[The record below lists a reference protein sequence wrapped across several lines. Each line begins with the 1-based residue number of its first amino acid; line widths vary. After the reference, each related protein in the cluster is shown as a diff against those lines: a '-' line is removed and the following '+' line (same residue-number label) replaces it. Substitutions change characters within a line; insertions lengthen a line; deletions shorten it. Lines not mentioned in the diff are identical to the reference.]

1 MTQAPIR
8 SRIDQTLDV
17 HRECFSKIAL
27 DLIFLI
33 DNLADLDDLVL
44 TEIFDPDGAID
55 PGLVQNVSGGRP
67 ADAEYIGQADVRP
80 FFSRQIHSRDTCHIP
95 FPPSLLSLRM
105 ASSDSIA
112 RVNEGPSQPPILAAP
127 RRISFPWA
135 ARCASRSLMR
145 SSSDVPIPAVVC
157 AED

>member
-27 DLIFLI
+27 DLVFLI

-80 FFSRQIHSRDTCHIP
+80 FFSRQIHSCNTCHIP
-95 FPPSLLSLRM
+95 LPPLRHLQRQRLDEPQVR
-105 ASSDSIA
+105 AWTSTDFLTL
-112 RVNEGPSQPPILAAP
+112 RWIL
-127 RRISFPWA
+127 
-135 ARCASRSLMR
+135 CA
-145 SSSDVPIPAVVC
+145 
-157 AED
+157 

>member
-17 HRECFSKIAL
+17 HRECFSEIAL
-27 DLIFLI
+27 DLVFLI

-80 FFSRQIHSRDTCHIP
+80 FFSRQIHSRNTCHISSYLP
-95 FPPSLLSLRM
+95 FKVFRSRGWMSLFSPAHPRLLD
-105 ASSDSIA
+105 ASSSH
-112 RVNEGPSQPPILAAP
+112 GP
-127 RRISFPWA
+127 
-135 ARCASRSLMR
+135 RCASRSLMR

>member
-17 HRECFSKIAL
+17 HRECFSEIAL
-27 DLIFLI
+27 DLVFLI

-80 FFSRQIHSRDTCHIP
+80 FFSRQIHSRDSCHI
-95 FPPSLLSLRM
+95 FTSSCSLLSLRM
-105 ASSDSIA
+105 ISSDSIA
-112 RVNEGPSQPPILAAP
+112 RVNEGPSSHPPTP
-127 RRISFPWA
+127 RRLDA
-135 ARCASRSLMR
+135 
-145 SSSDVPIPAVVC
+145 SSSHGPRVARAGV
-157 AED
+157 

>member
-44 TEIFDPDGAID
+44 TEIFDPDGAIN
-55 PGLVQNVSGGRP
+55 PGLIQNVSGGRP

-80 FFSRQIHSRDTCHIP
+80 FFSRQIHSRNTCHISSYLP
-95 FPPSLLSLRM
+95 FKVFRSRGWMSLFSPAHPS
-105 ASSDSIA
+105 
-112 RVNEGPSQPPILAAP
+112 AP
-127 RRISFPWA
+127 RRLIFPWA

-145 SSSDVPIPAVVC
+145 SSSDIPIPAVVC